1 MTPSPVSGSNT
12 ARHLLFL
19 ATWFVFAPLLA
30 ALALVV
36 FLSGPADTEIG
47 SGMFAALRN
56 FARQQPIPLGILA
69 FTVFEMVCWSY
80 RHLLPGASAAKFG
93 GRGGLPRDLRRPYE
107 AAKQALDEAE
117 RIWLRRGRE
126 IERELSASERGEVR
140 SALDE
145 LSSAM
150 KAEPF
155 ERDRFFSA
163 QAKAKENIDKY
174 LGRWRKSE
182 IREYGESI
190 TVAVGVALLLRAFAV
205 EAFKI
210 PSPSMVPTL
219 QVGDHIFVNKSAY
232 GPEIP
237 FIGKRLFANLPPK
250 YGDVIVF
257 RYPENLSQDY
267 IKRVV
272 ALPGDKLEALDGRP
286 IINGWR
292 PPECKVGTYNY
303 SWGEGL
309 ASNHEG
315 DLVIEYLGEHA
326 YLVFYDSAYGA
337 DIDARRVCEQDGDCE
352 PGLACRAGSC
362 GDLQGPFYLDSEEVW
377 VMGDNRNNSHDS
389 RAWGG
394 VPYAHLKGR
403 ALFVWMSF
411 GEQGGVAWDRMGVN
425 VMGRPKLPPNLA
437 HLQPAVD
444 RCFDE
449 RPPIE
454 ETTPPPPADR

>member
-1 MTPSPVSGSNT
+1 MTPRSVSGPRT
-12 ARHLLFL
+12 ARHFLFL
-19 ATWFVFAPLLA
+19 ASWFVFVPLA
-30 ALALVV
+30 GALALVV
-36 FLSGPADTEIG
+36 LLSGSVDAETG
-47 SGMFAALRN
+47 SGIFGALRN

-69 FTVFEMVCWSY
+69 FTVFEMVFWSY
-80 RHLLPGASAAKFG
+80 RHILPGASAARFG
-93 GRGGLPRDLRRPYE
+93 GRGGLPRELRRPYE
-107 AAKQALDEAE
+107 AAKQMLEGAE
-117 RIWLRRGRE
+117 RIWLRRRRD
-126 IERELSASERGEVR
+126 IDRELSTEERDEVR
-140 SALDE
+140 GSLDE
-145 LSSAM
+145 LDASM
-150 KAEPF
+150 RAEPF
-155 ERDRFFSA
+155 DKGRFFEARDRA
-163 QAKAKENIDKY
+163 GKNIDKY
-174 LGRWRKSE
+174 LSRWQKSE
-182 IREYGESI
+182 LREYGESI

-237 FIGKRLFANLPPK
+237 FIGKRLFANMPPK

-257 RYPENLSQDY
+257 RYPENPSQDY

-286 IINGWR
+286 VINGWR
-292 PPECKVGTYNY
+292 PPECKVGTYSY
-303 SWGEGL
+303 AWGEGVE
-309 ASNHEG
+309 SRHEG

-326 YLVFYDSAYGA
+326 FLVFYDRALGA
-337 DIDARRVCEQDGDCE
+337 DAESRRVCERDGDCE

-362 GDLQGPFYLDSEEVW
+362 GDLQGPYEVDPEEVW

-394 VPYAHLKGR
+394 VPYANLKGR

-411 GEQGGVAWDRMGVN
+411 AQTGGVAWDRMGVN
-425 VMGRPKLPPNLA
+425 VMGRPKLPPSLA
-437 HLQPAVD
+437 HLQPGVD

-454 ETTPPPPADR
+454 ETTPPPAR